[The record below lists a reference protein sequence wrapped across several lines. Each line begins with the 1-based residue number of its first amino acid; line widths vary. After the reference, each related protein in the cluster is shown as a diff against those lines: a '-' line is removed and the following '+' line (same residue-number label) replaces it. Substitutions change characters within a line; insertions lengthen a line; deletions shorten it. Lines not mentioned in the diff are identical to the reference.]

1 MDDFVTNASSKS
13 NKRLISAHFLRVAA
27 EFTGREKYKT
37 ALARAWVFATRRKER
52 QGSGVRHRAG
62 RSTHSNRGTWGYRAC
77 SRKLRAHFGKSDAKC
92 DNSAGSYRRRTS
104 GGFSLFPGAR
114 KLSCARRDHVQGF
127 KAAKRSQNEPLFQ
140 IRADASHIFAFSRL
154 HLNPARIQPWVVYDS
169 Q

>member
-1 MDDFVTNASSKS
+1 MHSLQNQKTA
-13 NKRLISAHFLRVAA
+13 ISAHFFRVAA

-37 ALARAWVFATRRKER
+37 PSRAHGCLR
-52 QGSGVRHRAG
+52 RAG
-62 RSTHSNRGTWGYRAC
+62 KRDKAVEFAIVPEEVLIPTAVLGVIEHVAGNSARISEKVMQSATS
-77 SRKLRAHFGKSDAKC
+77 
-92 DNSAGSYRRRTS
+92 SAGSYRRRTS